1 MEQSPMNPGRDP
13 RVTDLQPLI
22 ESGMGDI
29 LPQLI
34 EIFLE
39 TAPRTIEAA
48 RKALNDPQARE
59 LAQAAHLLNGS
70 CGNFGAERLRELCS
84 RLEGVARS
92 ESLDAAPELVQS
104 VEKEF
109 ARVRAEL
116 LFHIG
121 QHG

>member
-1 MEQSPMNPGRDP
+1 MEQFPMNPEHDP
-13 RVTDLQPLI
+13 RATDLQPLI

-39 TAPRTIEAA
+39 TAPRTIETA
-48 RKALNDPQARE
+48 RKALSDSRAKE
-59 LAQAAHLLNGS
+59 LAQAAHCLSGS
-70 CGNFGAERLRELCS
+70 CSNFGAARLRELCR
-84 RLEGVARS
+84 RLEEVGHK
-92 ESLDAAPELVQS
+92 ESLEAAPELIES

-116 LFHIG
+116 LSHLE